1 MKFARFYALITQFVI
16 EMLVLVFL
24 GMFIGNKIDPDGILS
39 GILGTIGGLLGITF
53 FIIYIIREGS
63 KDERAKGNDGSS
75 GNGCES
81 RGDSSKEDTEGRDS
95 EA

>member
-63 KDERAKGNDGSS
+63 KDERAKGNDGLS
-75 GNGCES
+75 GDGSES
-81 RGDSSKEDTEGRDS
+81 REHSKEDTEGRDS